1 MVLLV
6 VTATMAYTELQ
17 CMMGRMSTCP
27 LGFEP
32 GDLGRAHTLLDV
44 AQSLGL
50 ETLPGSLTLHPLSAH
65 WPSSSFFSKMN
76 RLDKVGVIWCVFM
89 SHFFR

>member
-6 VTATMAYTELQ
+6 GTATMAYTELQ

-27 LGFEP
+27 PGFEP

-44 AQSLGL
+44 VQSLGL
-50 ETLPGSLTLHPLSAH
+50 ETLPGSLTLDALSAH
-65 WPSSSFFSKMN
+65 WPSSSFFLK
-76 RLDKVGVIWCVFM
+76 
-89 SHFFR
+89 